1 MAKKLKV
8 IIRCIV
14 YNHEPY
20 LRDCLEG
27 FVMQKTNFA
36 FKAVV
41 HDDCSTDGS
50 VAIIREYAEKYPD
63 IIEPIYEIEN
73 LYSKGDGSLRQVMDA
88 ATMNRS
94 DYIAYC
100 EGDDYWIDPH
110 KLQKQV
116 DYMDAHP
123 ECTMTYTDV
132 DILTQNGI
140 LTLEEKEKNF
150 GKSINEDK
158 TTDPKDIIIQGR
170 AAIFTCSTVYKS
182 NIKEDYPEAAKRC
195 CVGDTPL
202 EIFAALK
209 GKVYGFSDKT
219 AVYRYSFPG
228 SWSANQKIIANEK
241 TLKKWLTIVDMM
253 NAMNDYSN
261 GKYSREFIKS
271 ATDFL
276 LWGLSDHPHL
286 FFPACQDKKCMEL
299 FDYKNA
305 IYYPNNQSQI
315 REIITKLKYFPFNP
329 YNHALKN
336 LVLKLSVWQRIKVLW
351 HYFFRSA
358 HKKSQ

>member
-1 MAKKLKV
+1 
-8 IIRCIV
+8 
-14 YNHEPY
+14 
-20 LRDCLEG
+20 
-27 FVMQKTNFA
+27 MQKTSFP
-36 FKAVV
+36 FRAVV
-41 HDDCSTDGS
+41 HDDCSTDRS
-50 VAIIREYAEKYPD
+50 AAIIREYAEKYPD
-63 IIEPIYEIEN
+63 IIEPIYETEN
-73 LYSKGDGSLRQVMDA
+73 QWKKGTLTAVMDA

-123 ECTMTYTDV
+123 ECTMVCTNAR
-132 DILTQNGI
+132 IEAPKGI
-140 LTLEEKEKNF
+140 LTEEDLKNM
-150 GKSINEDK
+150 GWYHYNESRIMATEDVITK
-158 TTDPKDIIIQGR
+158 GGWFILTCTTLYR
-170 AAIFTCSTVYKS
+170 A
-182 NIKEDYPEAAKRC
+182 NIKDSYPEECQRCHVGDYP
-195 CVGDTPL
+195 L
-202 EIFAALK
+202 QIFAALN
-209 GKVYGFSDKT
+209 GQVYYIHEKT
-219 AVYRYSFPG
+219 SVYRYCSNG
-228 SWSANQKIIANEK
+228 SWTANNMKIIANEK
-241 TLKKWLTIVDMM
+241 TLKQWLTIVDMM

-336 LVLKLSVWQRIKVLW
+336 LVLKLTVWQRIKVLW